1 MLGKKLSF
9 RKKSSVPR
17 LLSFK
22 KIGNDIPIVLK
33 RDKDYLETPIPNSAK
48 LYPKQ
53 THEEIKNMEKD
64 YQSENVQESIS
75 EMKDTLAKIICV
87 LGPSTLHLIDGNNL
101 IEEIEVKFA
110 FEPLGIDNNDTIEAD
125 EDLVVEFSEENSL
138 EKYYF

>member
-22 KIGNDIPIVLK
+22 RIGNDIPIVLK
-33 RDKDYLETPIPNSAK
+33 REKDNLQTPIPSSAK
-48 LYPKQ
+48 MCLKESFQ
-53 THEEIKNMEKD
+53 ENKNVEEG
-64 YQSENVQESIS
+64 YQSEKIQESIS
-75 EMKDTLAKIICV
+75 EMKETLAKVICV
-87 LGPSTLHLIDGNNL
+87 LGPPTLHLIDGNNL
-101 IEEIEVKFA
+101 IEEIVVNYTFVP
-110 FEPLGIDNNDTIEAD
+110 FGIDNNDTIEAE

>member
-33 RDKDYLETPIPNSAK
+33 REKEYLETPISNSEK

-53 THEEIKNMEKD
+53 THEEIKNVEED

-75 EMKDTLAKIICV
+75 EMKETLAKIICV
-87 LGPSTLHLIDGNNL
+87 LGPSTLHLIDGKNL
-101 IEEIEVKFA
+101 IEEIEVNFT
-110 FEPLGIDNNDTIEAD
+110 FEHFGIDNNDTIEAD

>member
-33 RDKDYLETPIPNSAK
+33 RDKDYLETPNSNSAK
-48 LYPKQ
+48 LCPKQ
-53 THEEIKNMEKD
+53 THGKIKNVEED

-75 EMKDTLAKIICV
+75 EMKETLAKIICV

-101 IEEIEVKFA
+101 VEEIEVNFT
-110 FEPLGIDNNDTIEAD
+110 FGIDNNTIEAN

>member
-33 RDKDYLETPIPNSAK
+33 RDKDYLETPKSANLCPK
-48 LYPKQ
+48 L
-53 THEEIKNMEKD
+53 THGEIKNVEKD

-75 EMKDTLAKIICV
+75 EMKETMAKIICV

-101 IEEIEVKFA
+101 IEEIEVNFA
-110 FEPLGIDNNDTIEAD
+110 FGIDNNDTIEVD

>member
-48 LYPKQ
+48 LCPKQ
-53 THEEIKNMEKD
+53 THHEEIKNVEKD

-75 EMKDTLAKIICV
+75 EMKETLAKIICV

-101 IEEIEVKFA
+101 IEEIEVN
-110 FEPLGIDNNDTIEAD
+110 DNNDTIEAD

-138 EKYYF
+138 EKYCF